1 MKQINGTPLNI
12 EYDILGRITLSG
24 KSIFNR
30 KDEILVKADAT
41 SVPTGYSALITN
53 SETINGGKP
62 CVGNV
67 QKFDEFNEGDVVL
80 INKRGEIVF
89 LYEIRRIAHFAGYF

>member
-1 MKQINGTPLNI
+1 MKQINGTPFNI
-12 EYDILGRITLSG
+12 ESDIFGRITLKG

-30 KDEILVKADAT
+30 KNEIIVRADAT
-41 SVPTGYSALITN
+41 SVPFGYSAVITN

-67 QKFDEFNEGDVVL
+67 QALDKFN
-80 INKRGEIVF
+80 
-89 LYEIRRIAHFAGYF
+89 